1 MIDFLI
7 VIYKNY
13 DLMYYQSEH
22 FARLYEAYFQ
32 NNFRRTY
39 RLIFIDN
46 TPPEYRKPINYDLLT
61 ENCFV
66 YINENQDNT
75 HDGASQGAA
84 IDFGRQYCSSPIVC
98 VMDSDFIFTSYIP
111 IDGYSILN
119 EFRED
124 LNLNAIGTEYYD
136 GESDVEYA
144 WKNIVLKNKSLFENI
159 PCCFCIFLKSDLLN
173 SDTWKVTHEESSSK
187 NNTFI
192 ETGWRI
198 RNHILKYKLKTQ
210 TWTGSQPDN
219 DKGTERPCFFEWGK
233 NLMGFHL
240 QRGSHRNLSTSISN
254 IDFILKKYYTE
265 KCI

>member
-46 TPPEYRKPINYDLLT
+46 TPLEFRKSVNYDLLT
-61 ENCFV
+61 ENCHVF
-66 YINENQDNT
+66 INDNQDNT

-111 IDGYSILN
+111 IDGHSILN
-119 EFRED
+119 EFKED

-144 WKNIVLKNKSLFENI
+144 WKNIVSKNKGLFENI
-159 PCCFCIFLKSDLLN
+159 PCCFCMFLKQDLLN
-173 SDTWKVTHEESSSK
+173 SHTWKVTHEESLLKS
-187 NNTFI
+187 NTFI

-198 RNHILKYKLKTQ
+198 RNHILEYRLKTK
-210 TWTGSQPDN
+210 TWTGYQLDN
-219 DKGTERPCFFEWGK
+219 ALGTESPSYFNYGE
-233 NLMGFHL
+233 NLIGFHL
-240 QRGSHRNLSTSISN
+240 QRGSHRNSESSVPTIHSL
-254 IDFILKKYYTE
+254 LKKYYLE
-265 KCI
+265 N